1 MGQHDTRRL
10 RGRAVSVIS
19 AGALCLAL
27 LGCGGDDSTDD
38 EASTPT
44 SNSVL
49 DETTT
54 TAGGDEDTDVTFG
67 PGDTLAGGDPETCAA
82 IDAVNDGRGDQ
93 AAAVAAAR
101 DIDPPAELDEVW
113 DDFLDGTVP
122 FIEGDSS
129 DADLIDR
136 YLVAFGVV
144 GAYAGSYCPLG

>member
-1 MGQHDTRRL
+1 MRVGL
-10 RGRAVSVIS
+10 PFRGAVWQADRAVPREHG
-19 AGALCLAL
+19 AGR
-27 LGCGGDDSTDD
+27 
-38 EASTPT
+38 
-44 SNSVL
+44 
-49 DETTT
+49 
-54 TAGGDEDTDVTFG
+54 
-67 PGDTLAGGDPETCAA
+67 
-82 IDAVNDGRGDQ
+82 DGRGDQ

-113 DDFLDGTVP
+113 NDFLDGTVP